1 MQLIIAF
8 KECLKWEVNSQ
19 SKYMLGIL
27 QKICHVPSW
36 KIVICCS
43 VKHLHQF
50 SSVPFFVVVVF
61 NILHFFSISD
71 GFVICNWKNWN
82 VLTDLATYRVNGSS
96 AEYFVCFSLYQKC
109 VDNMKVW
116 AIWKCGHNEN
126 SSSMVVLSEFII

>member
-1 MQLIIAF
+1 MSIAF
-8 KECLKWEVNSQ
+8 NECLKWEVNSQ

-43 VKHLHQF
+43 VKHPHQF

-96 AEYFVCFSLYQKC
+96 LFVFLYTRN
-109 VDNMKVW
+109 VLT
-116 AIWKCGHNEN
+116 IWKCGQYESVGTIRTVVVWWYWVN
-126 SSSMVVLSEFII
+126 SSYNL